1 MKEVTGLLVMDVDG
15 TLVRQEGIDLLA
27 QEAGVGEKVAE
38 ITAQAMKGEL
48 DFSASLEA
56 RVALLKGL
64 ETSIFPKILEQM
76 EVTPGAETLITEL
89 HQRGYKVG
97 LVSGGFHEVIDPIA
111 RSLGI
116 DLVLANHLEAS
127 DGRLTGKVL
136 GGIITPERK
145 KESLLTW
152 AKENHVP
159 RSQTIAVGDGANDLP
174 MIETAGI
181 GIAFMAKPI
190 VAERA
195 PYRIETRD
203 LSLVLEILDQH
214 RKETACISY

>member
-76 EVTPGAETLITEL
+76 EVTPGAESLITEL

-116 DLVLANHLEAS
+116 DLVLANRLEAS

-136 GGIITPERK
+136 GEIITPERK

-159 RSQTIAVGDGANDLP
+159 QSQTIAMGDGANDLP

-195 PYRIETRD
+195 PYRIDKRD
-203 LSLVLEILDQH
+203 LSFVLEILDQH

>member
-64 ETSIFPKILEQM
+64 ETSIFPKILEQI
-76 EVTPGAETLITEL
+76 EVTPGAESLITEL

-97 LVSGGFHEVIDPIA
+97 LVSGGFHEVIDTIA

-116 DLVLANHLEAS
+116 DLVRANRLQVS
-127 DGRLTGKVL
+127 DGHLTGKVL
-136 GGIITPERK
+136 GEIITPERK

-159 RSQTIAVGDGANDLP
+159 QSQTIAMGDGANDLP

-195 PYRIETRD
+195 PYRIDKRD
-203 LSLVLEILDQH
+203 LSFVLEILDQH

>member
-15 TLVRQEGIDLLA
+15 TLIQQEGIDLLA
-27 QEAGVGEKVAE
+27 QEAGVGQKVAE
-38 ITAQAMKGEL
+38 ITAQAMNGEL
-48 DFSASLEA
+48 DFKASLQA
-56 RVALLKGL
+56 RIALLKGL
-64 ETSIFPKILEQM
+64 EASIFPKIIEQM
-76 EVTPGAETLITEL
+76 DVTPGAKTLITEL

-116 DLVLANHLEAS
+116 DLVRANRLEVS
-127 DGRLTGKVL
+127 DGRLTGEVL
-136 GGIITPERK
+136 GEIVTPEMK
-145 KESLLTW
+145 KDSLLTW
-152 AKENHVP
+152 ARENHIP
-159 RSQTIAVGDGANDLP
+159 RSQTIAMGDGANDLP

-190 VAERA
+190 VAERG
-195 PYRIETRD
+195 PYRIEKRD

>member
-15 TLVRQEGIDLLA
+15 TLIRQEGIDLLA

-76 EVTPGAETLITEL
+76 EVTPGAETLIMEL

-116 DLVLANHLEAS
+116 DLVLANRLRTS
-127 DGRLTGKVL
+127 DGRLTGEVL
-136 GGIITPERK
+136 GEIVTPEMK

-152 AKENHVP
+152 TKENHVP
-159 RSQTIAVGDGANDLP
+159 RSQTIAMGDGANDLP

-203 LSLVLEILDQH
+203 LSLVLEILDQQ
-214 RKETACISY
+214 RKEIACISY

>member
-1 MKEVTGLLVMDVDG
+1 MKKVTGLLVMDVDG
-15 TLVRQEGIDLLA
+15 TLIRQEGIDLLA
-27 QEAGVGEKVAE
+27 QEAGAGEKVAE
-38 ITAQAMKGEL
+38 ITAQAMNGEL

-64 ETSIFPKILEQM
+64 EISAFQKILKQIEITQ
-76 EVTPGAETLITEL
+76 GAEGLITEL

-116 DLVLANHLEAS
+116 DLVRANRLQVS
-127 DGRLTGKVL
+127 DGHLTGKVL
-136 GGIITPERK
+136 GEIITPERK

-152 AKENHVP
+152 AKENHIP
-159 RSQTIAVGDGANDLP
+159 RSQTIAMGDGANDLP

-190 VAERA
+190 VAECA
-195 PYRIETRD
+195 PYRIQTRD

-214 RKETACISY
+214 RKEKACISY

>member
-89 HQRGYKVG
+89 HQRGYNVG

-116 DLVLANHLEAS
+116 DLVRANRLQVS
-127 DGRLTGKVL
+127 DGHLTGKVL
-136 GGIITPERK
+136 GEIITPERK

-159 RSQTIAVGDGANDLP
+159 QSQTIAMGDGANDLP

-195 PYRIETRD
+195 PYRIEKRD
-203 LSLVLEILDQH
+203 LSFVLEILDQH

>member
-15 TLVRQEGIDLLA
+15 TLIRQEGIDLLA

-38 ITAQAMKGEL
+38 ITAQAMNGEL
-48 DFSASLEA
+48 DFAASLQA

-64 ETSIFPKILEQM
+64 EASIFPKIIEQM
-76 EVTPGAETLITEL
+76 DVTPGAKTLITEL

-111 RSLGI
+111 WSLGI
-116 DLVLANHLEAS
+116 DLVRVNRLEVS
-127 DGRLTGKVL
+127 DGRLTGEVL
-136 GGIITPERK
+136 GEIVTPEMK

-152 AKENHVP
+152 ARENHIP
-159 RSQTIAVGDGANDLP
+159 RSQTIAMGDGANDLP

-195 PYRIETRD
+195 PYRIKTRD

>member
-1 MKEVTGLLVMDVDG
+1 MKKGTGLLVMDVDG

-38 ITAQAMKGEL
+38 ITAQAMNGEL
-48 DFSASLEA
+48 DFATSLEA

-76 EVTPGAETLITEL
+76 EVTPGAESLITEL
-89 HQRGYKVG
+89 HQRGYKLG

-111 RSLGI
+111 KSLGI
-116 DLVLANHLEAS
+116 DLVLANRLQTS
-127 DGRLTGKVL
+127 DGHLTGEVL
-136 GGIITPERK
+136 GEIITPERK
-145 KESLLTW
+145 KEALLTW
-152 AKENHVP
+152 SRENNVP
-159 RSQTIAVGDGANDLP
+159 RSETIAMGDGANDLP
-174 MIETAGI
+174 MIETAGL

>member
-38 ITAQAMKGEL
+38 ITAQAMNGKL
-48 DFSASLEA
+48 DFATSLEA

-76 EVTPGAETLITEL
+76 EVTPGTETLITEL

-116 DLVLANHLEAS
+116 DLVLANRLRTS
-127 DGRLTGKVL
+127 DGRLTGEVL
-136 GGIITPERK
+136 GEILTPERK

-159 RSQTIAVGDGANDLP
+159 RSQTIAMGDGANDLP

-203 LSLVLEILDQH
+203 LRLVLEILDQH
-214 RKETACISY
+214 RKEIACISY

>member
-15 TLVRQEGIDLLA
+15 TLVLQEGIDLLA

-38 ITAQAMKGEL
+38 ITTQAMNGEL

-64 ETSIFPKILEQM
+64 ETSILPKILEQM

-116 DLVLANHLEAS
+116 DLVRANHLQVS
-127 DGRLTGKVL
+127 NGRLTGEVL
-136 GGIITPERK
+136 GGIITSERK
-145 KESLLTW
+145 KEALLTW

-159 RSQTIAVGDGANDLP
+159 QSQTIAMGDGANDLP
-174 MIETAGI
+174 MIETAGV

-203 LSLVLEILDQH
+203 LRLVLEILDQH

>member
-1 MKEVTGLLVMDVDG
+1 MKKVTGLLVMDVDG
-15 TLVRQEGIDLLA
+15 TLIRQEGIDLLA

-38 ITAQAMKGEL
+38 ITAQAMNGEL
-48 DFSASLEA
+48 DFAASLEA

-64 ETSIFPKILEQM
+64 ETSIFPKILEQI
-76 EVTPGAETLITEL
+76 EVTPGAESLITEL

-97 LVSGGFHEVIDPIA
+97 LVSGGFHEVIDTIA

-116 DLVLANHLEAS
+116 DLVRANRLQVS
-127 DGRLTGKVL
+127 DGHLTGKVL
-136 GGIITPERK
+136 GEIITPERK

-159 RSQTIAVGDGANDLP
+159 QSQTIAMGDGANDLP

-181 GIAFMAKPI
+181 RIAFMAKPI

-195 PYRIETRD
+195 PYRIDKRD
-203 LSLVLEILDQH
+203 LSFVLEILDQH

>member
-15 TLVRQEGIDLLA
+15 TLIQQEGIDLLA
-27 QEAGVGEKVAE
+27 QEAGVGQKVAE
-38 ITAQAMKGEL
+38 ITAQAMNGEL
-48 DFSASLEA
+48 DFKASLQA
-56 RVALLKGL
+56 RIALLKGL
-64 ETSIFPKILEQM
+64 EASIFPKIIEQM
-76 EVTPGAETLITEL
+76 DVTPGAKTLITEL

-116 DLVLANHLEAS
+116 DLVRANRLEVS
-127 DGRLTGKVL
+127 DGRLTGEVL
-136 GGIITPERK
+136 GEIVTPEMK
-145 KESLLTW
+145 KDSLLTW
-152 AKENHVP
+152 ARENHIP
-159 RSQTIAVGDGANDLP
+159 RSQTIAMGDGANDLP

-195 PYRIETRD
+195 PYRIEKRD

-214 RKETACISY
+214 RKEIACISY

>member
-1 MKEVTGLLVMDVDG
+1 MKKVTGLLVMDVDG
-15 TLVRQEGIDLLA
+15 TLIRQEGIDLLA

-38 ITAQAMKGEL
+38 ITAQAMNGKL
-48 DFSASLEA
+48 DFAASLEA

-64 ETSIFPKILEQM
+64 ETSIFPKILEQI
-76 EVTPGAETLITEL
+76 EVTPGAESLITEL

-116 DLVLANHLEAS
+116 DLVRANRLQVS
-127 DGRLTGKVL
+127 DGHLTGKVL
-136 GGIITPERK
+136 GEIITPERK

-159 RSQTIAVGDGANDLP
+159 QSQTIAMGDGANDLP

-195 PYRIETRD
+195 PYRIEKRD
-203 LSLVLEILDQH
+203 LSFVLEILDQH

>member
-38 ITAQAMKGEL
+38 ITAQAMNGEL
-48 DFSASLEA
+48 DFAASLEA

-64 ETSIFPKILEQM
+64 ETSIFPKILEQI
-76 EVTPGAETLITEL
+76 EVTPGAESLITEL

-97 LVSGGFHEVIDPIA
+97 LVSGGFHEVIDTIA

-116 DLVLANHLEAS
+116 DLVRANRLQVS
-127 DGRLTGKVL
+127 DGHLTGKVL
-136 GGIITPERK
+136 GEIITPERK

-159 RSQTIAVGDGANDLP
+159 QSQTIAMGDGANDLP

-195 PYRIETRD
+195 PYRIDKRD
-203 LSLVLEILDQH
+203 LSFVLEILDQH

>member
-15 TLVRQEGIDLLA
+15 TLIQQEGIDLLA
-27 QEAGVGEKVAE
+27 QEAGAGEKVAE
-38 ITAQAMKGEL
+38 ITAQAMNGEL
-48 DFSASLEA
+48 DFKASLQA
-56 RVALLKGL
+56 RIALLKGL
-64 ETSIFPKILEQM
+64 ETTIFPKILEQI
-76 EVTPGAETLITEL
+76 EVTPGAESLITEL

-97 LVSGGFHEVIDPIA
+97 LVSGGFHEIIDPIA

-116 DLVLANHLEAS
+116 DLVRANSLQTFH
-127 DGRLTGKVL
+127 GRLTGKVL
-136 GGIITPERK
+136 GEIVTPDRK
-145 KESLLTW
+145 KDSLLTW
-152 AKENHVP
+152 ARENHIP
-159 RSQTIAVGDGANDLP
+159 RSQTIAMGDGANDLP

-214 RKETACISY
+214 RKEIACISY

>member
-1 MKEVTGLLVMDVDG
+1 MKEITGLLVMDVDG
-15 TLVRQEGIDLLA
+15 TLIRQEGIDLLA
-27 QEAGVGEKVAE
+27 QVAGVGEKVAK
-38 ITAQAMKGEL
+38 ITAQAMNGKL
-48 DFSASLEA
+48 DFTTSLEA

-64 ETSIFPKILEQM
+64 ETSIFPKILEQI
-76 EVTPGAETLITEL
+76 EVTPGAESLITEL

-116 DLVLANHLEAS
+116 DLVRANRLQVS
-127 DGRLTGKVL
+127 DGHLTGKVL
-136 GGIITPERK
+136 GEIITPERK

-159 RSQTIAVGDGANDLP
+159 QSQTIAMGDGANDLP

-195 PYRIETRD
+195 PYRIDKRD
-203 LSLVLEILDQH
+203 LSFVLEILDQH

>member
-1 MKEVTGLLVMDVDG
+1 MKKVTGLLVMDVDG
-15 TLVRQEGIDLLA
+15 TLIRQEGIDLLA

-38 ITAQAMKGEL
+38 ITAQAMNGEL
-48 DFSASLEA
+48 DFAASEA

-76 EVTPGAETLITEL
+76 EVTPGAESLITEL
-89 HQRGYKVG
+89 HRRGYKVG

-116 DLVLANHLEAS
+116 DLVRANRLQAS
-127 DGRLTGKVL
+127 DGCLTGKVL

-159 RSQTIAVGDGANDLP
+159 RSQTIAMGDGANDLP

-195 PYRIETRD
+195 LYRIEKRD

>member
-15 TLVRQEGIDLLA
+15 TLIQQEGIDLLA
-27 QEAGVGEKVAE
+27 QESGAGEKVAE
-38 ITAQAMKGEL
+38 ITAQAMNGEL
-48 DFSASLEA
+48 DFAASLQA

-64 ETSIFPKILEQM
+64 EASIFPKIIEQM
-76 EVTPGAETLITEL
+76 DVTPGAKTLITEL

-116 DLVLANHLEAS
+116 DLVRANRLEVS
-127 DGRLTGKVL
+127 DGRLTGEVL
-136 GGIITPERK
+136 GEIVTPEMK

-159 RSQTIAVGDGANDLP
+159 QSQTIAMGDGANDLP
-174 MIETAGI
+174 MIETAGV
-181 GIAFMAKPI
+181 GIAFMGKPI

-195 PYRIETRD
+195 PYRIEKRD

-214 RKETACISY
+214 RKETVCISY

>member
-1 MKEVTGLLVMDVDG
+1 MKKVTGLLVMDVDG
-15 TLVRQEGIDLLA
+15 TLIQQEGIDLLA

-38 ITAQAMKGEL
+38 ITAQAMNGEL
-48 DFSASLEA
+48 DFAASLEA

-97 LVSGGFHEVIDPIA
+97 LVSGGFHEVINPIA

-116 DLVLANHLEAS
+116 DLVLANRLEAS

-159 RSQTIAVGDGANDLP
+159 RSQTIAMGDGANDLP
-174 MIETAGI
+174 MILTAGI
-181 GIAFMAKPI
+181 GIAFNAKPL
-190 VAERA
+190 VKKKA
-195 PYRIETRD
+195 PYQINQTD
-203 LSLVLEILDQH
+203 LYQVIKLLEELESED
-214 RKETACISY
+214 

>member
-15 TLVRQEGIDLLA
+15 TLIRQEGIDLLA

-38 ITAQAMKGEL
+38 ITAQAMNGEL
-48 DFSASLEA
+48 DFAASLQA

-64 ETSIFPKILEQM
+64 ETSIFPKIIEQM
-76 EVTPGAETLITEL
+76 DVTPGAKTLITEL

-111 RSLGI
+111 RSL
-116 DLVLANHLEAS
+116 

-136 GGIITPERK
+136 GEIVTPERK
-145 KESLLTW
+145 KDSLLTW
-152 AKENHVP
+152 ARENHIP
-159 RSQTIAVGDGANDLP
+159 RSQTIAMGDGANDLP

-214 RKETACISY
+214 RKETACLSY

>member
-1 MKEVTGLLVMDVDG
+1 MKKVTGLLVMDVDG
-15 TLVRQEGIDLLA
+15 TLIRQEGIDLLA
-27 QEAGVGEKVAE
+27 QEASVGENVAE
-38 ITAQAMKGEL
+38 ITAQAMNGEL
-48 DFSASLEA
+48 DFAASLEA

-64 ETSIFPKILEQM
+64 ETSIFPKILEQI
-76 EVTPGAETLITEL
+76 EVTPGAESLITEL

-97 LVSGGFHEVIDPIA
+97 LVSGGFHEVIDTIA

-116 DLVLANHLEAS
+116 DLVRANRLQVS
-127 DGRLTGKVL
+127 DGHLTGKVL
-136 GGIITPERK
+136 GEIITPERK

-159 RSQTIAVGDGANDLP
+159 QSQTIAMGDGANDLP

-195 PYRIETRD
+195 PYRIDKRD
-203 LSLVLEILDQH
+203 LSFVLEILDQH

>member
-1 MKEVTGLLVMDVDG
+1 MKKVTGLLVMDVDG
-15 TLVRQEGIDLLA
+15 TLIRQEGIDLLA

-38 ITAQAMKGEL
+38 ITAQAMNGEL
-48 DFSASLEA
+48 DFAASLEA

-64 ETSIFPKILEQM
+64 ETSIFPKILEQI
-76 EVTPGAETLITEL
+76 EVTPGAESLITEL

-97 LVSGGFHEVIDPIA
+97 LVSGGFHEVIDTIA

-116 DLVLANHLEAS
+116 DLVRANRLQVS
-127 DGRLTGKVL
+127 DGHLTGKVL
-136 GGIITPERK
+136 GEIITPERK

-159 RSQTIAVGDGANDLP
+159 QSQTIAIGDGANDLP

-195 PYRIETRD
+195 PYRIDKRD
-203 LSLVLEILDQH
+203 LSFVLEILDQH

>member
-1 MKEVTGLLVMDVDG
+1 MKEVIGLLVMDVDG
-15 TLVRQEGIDLLA
+15 TLIQQEGIDLLA
-27 QEAGVGEKVAE
+27 QEAGVGQKVAE
-38 ITAQAMKGEL
+38 ITAQAMNGEL
-48 DFSASLEA
+48 DFKASLQA
-56 RVALLKGL
+56 RIALLKGL
-64 ETSIFPKILEQM
+64 EASIFPKIIEQM
-76 EVTPGAETLITEL
+76 DVTPGAKTLITEL

-116 DLVLANHLEAS
+116 DLVRANRLEVS
-127 DGRLTGKVL
+127 DGRLTGEVL
-136 GGIITPERK
+136 GEIVTPEMK
-145 KESLLTW
+145 KDSLLTW
-152 AKENHVP
+152 ARENHIP
-159 RSQTIAVGDGANDLP
+159 RSQTIAMGDGANDLP

-195 PYRIETRD
+195 PYRIEKRD

>member
-76 EVTPGAETLITEL
+76 EVTTGAESLITEL

-116 DLVLANHLEAS
+116 DLVLANRLEAS

-159 RSQTIAVGDGANDLP
+159 RSQTIAMGDGANDLP

-181 GIAFMAKPI
+181 GIAFMAKSI
-190 VAERA
+190 VAEGA
-195 PYRIETRD
+195 QFRIEKRD
-203 LSLVLEILDQH
+203 LSLVLEILDKY

>member
-1 MKEVTGLLVMDVDG
+1 MKKVTGLLVMDVDG
-15 TLVRQEGIDLLA
+15 TLIRQEGIDLLA

-38 ITAQAMKGEL
+38 ITAQAMNGEL
-48 DFSASLEA
+48 DFAASLEA

-64 ETSIFPKILEQM
+64 ETSIFPKILEQI
-76 EVTPGAETLITEL
+76 EVTPGAESLITEL

-116 DLVLANHLEAS
+116 DLVRANRLQVS
-127 DGRLTGKVL
+127 DGHLTGKVL
-136 GGIITPERK
+136 GEIITPERK

-159 RSQTIAVGDGANDLP
+159 QSQTIAMGDGANDLP

-195 PYRIETRD
+195 PYRIEKMD
-203 LSLVLEILDQH
+203 LSFVLEILDQH

>member
-97 LVSGGFHEVIDPIA
+97 LVSGGFHEVIDSIA

-116 DLVLANHLEAS
+116 DLVLANRLRTF

-136 GGIITPERK
+136 GEIITPERK

-159 RSQTIAVGDGANDLP
+159 QSQTIAMGDGANDLP

-195 PYRIETRD
+195 PYRIDKRD
-203 LSLVLEILDQH
+203 LSFVLEILDQH
-214 RKETACISY
+214 RKETACIS

>member
-15 TLVRQEGIDLLA
+15 TLVLQEGIDLLA
-27 QEAGVGEKVAE
+27 QEAGVGQKVAE
-38 ITAQAMKGEL
+38 ITAQAMNGEL
-48 DFSASLEA
+48 DFKASLQA

-64 ETSIFPKILEQM
+64 EASIFPKIVEQM
-76 EVTPGAETLITEL
+76 DVTPGAKTLITEL

-111 RSLGI
+111 KSLGI
-116 DLVLANHLEAS
+116 DLVRANRLQTF
-127 DGRLTGKVL
+127 DGRLTGEVL
-136 GGIITPERK
+136 REIVTPERK
-145 KESLLTW
+145 KDSLLTW
-152 AKENHVP
+152 ARENHIP
-159 RSQTIAVGDGANDLP
+159 RSQTIAMGDGANDLP
-174 MIETAGI
+174 MIETAGV

-203 LSLVLEILDQH
+203 LRLVLEILDQH

>member
-1 MKEVTGLLVMDVDG
+1 MKKVTGLLVMDVDG
-15 TLVRQEGIDLLA
+15 TLIRQEGIDLLA

-38 ITAQAMKGEL
+38 ITAQAMNGEL
-48 DFSASLEA
+48 DFAASLEA

-64 ETSIFPKILEQM
+64 ETSIFPKILEQI
-76 EVTPGAETLITEL
+76 EVTPGAESLITEL

-116 DLVLANHLEAS
+116 DLVLANRFQVS
-127 DGRLTGKVL
+127 DGHLTGKVL
-136 GGIITPERK
+136 GEIITPERK

-159 RSQTIAVGDGANDLP
+159 QSQTIAMGDGANDLP

-195 PYRIETRD
+195 PYRIDKRD
-203 LSLVLEILDQH
+203 LSFVLEILDQH

>member
-15 TLVRQEGIDLLA
+15 TLIRQEGIDLLA

-38 ITAQAMKGEL
+38 ITAQAMNGEL
-48 DFSASLEA
+48 DFAASLEA

-64 ETSIFPKILEQM
+64 ETSIFPKILEQI
-76 EVTPGAETLITEL
+76 EVTPGAESLITEL

-116 DLVLANHLEAS
+116 DLVRANRLQVS
-127 DGRLTGKVL
+127 DGHLTGKVL
-136 GGIITPERK
+136 GEIITPERK

-159 RSQTIAVGDGANDLP
+159 QSQTIAMGDGANDLP
-174 MIETAGI
+174 IETAGI

-195 PYRIETRD
+195 PYRIEKRD
-203 LSLVLEILDQH
+203 LSFVLEILDQH